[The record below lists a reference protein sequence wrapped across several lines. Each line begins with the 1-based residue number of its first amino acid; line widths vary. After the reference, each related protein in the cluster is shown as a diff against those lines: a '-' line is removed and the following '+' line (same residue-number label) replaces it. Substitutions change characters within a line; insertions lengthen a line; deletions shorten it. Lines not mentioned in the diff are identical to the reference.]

1 MSKRWPGLRCQRNLT
16 WLTPREYMVTTTGT
30 HRIVTD
36 HLGSPRLV
44 IDASTGAIAQPV
56 DYDEWGEV
64 ASRTGTLPA

>member
-1 MSKRWPGLRCQRNLT
+1 
-16 WLTPREYMVTTTGT
+16 MVTTTGT

-56 DYDEWGEV
+56 DYDEGGEV